1 MDNLDLNFYSLN
13 SRPPTDTYYIFLVL
27 LILLVFSLL
36 LSDGD
41 KGKETT
47 TRTRPVS
54 SRTLPTLILTNR

>member
-36 LSDGD
+36 LSDE
-41 KGKETT
+41 GKEKES
-47 TRTRPVS
+47 TRRTATP